1 MDEDEVQA
9 DCVRSKKQTG
19 VMGKL
24 HVPGGC
30 ITEHESG
37 KNTVSSRSNAPLLLK
52 IFTVDEA
59 YEAYERTDTVT
70 YRSKIPERIDLLR
83 SLGL

>member
-37 KNTVSSRSNAPLLLK
+37 KNTVSSRSNALLLLK
-52 IFTVDEA
+52 IFTVD
-59 YEAYERTDTVT
+59 EAYERTDTVT